1 MLFDNAHD
9 ILWIRFSQENIQEK
23 FPYFLRFCKTIK
35 VENERDYSTNNI
47 FEDAIMFLEDEEE
60 EENLSPLDLE
70 FYEILREGNVITE
83 EDAIEYIRKERRIRA
98 GNEIKVY
105 NTQDGYLLCFDQ
117 RAVYVE
123 DVIRTAL
130 KLYYRI
136 DDEVVYYIEP
146 LFYAILE
153 KDLDMNESMLYNY
166 TIFIKDIISN
176 PDLLLDKVK
185 TALREFAEIEEVKE
199 FLIRDIPSDAKFLS
213 YAILDFLYKIIERM
227 RKSPKGSNQL
237 YNYLE
242 IFKAVFKCGIKS

>member
-1 MLFDNAHD
+1 MLFDNAYN
-9 ILWIRFSQENIQEK
+9 IVWIRYSQENIQEK

-35 VENERDYSTNNI
+35 VENKRDYGSNDV
-47 FEDAIMFLEDEEE
+47 FEDASMFLEDEEE
-60 EENLSPLDLE
+60 NLSLLDLE

-83 EDAIEYIRKERRIRA
+83 EDAIEYIRKEKRMRS

-105 NTQDGYLLCFDQ
+105 NTQDGYILCFDQ
-117 RAVYVE
+117 RVVHVE

-153 KDLDMNESMLYNY
+153 KDLEMNESMLYNY

-176 PDLLLDKVK
+176 SDLVLDKVK
-185 TALREFAEIEEVKE
+185 TALREFTEIEEVKE
-199 FLIRDIPSDAKFLS
+199 FLKRDIPSDAKFLS
-213 YAILDFLYKIIERM
+213 YAILDFLYKIIEKM
-227 RKSPKGSNQL
+227 RKSPKRSNQL

-242 IFKAVFKCGIKS
+242 IFKAIFSRVKSDM